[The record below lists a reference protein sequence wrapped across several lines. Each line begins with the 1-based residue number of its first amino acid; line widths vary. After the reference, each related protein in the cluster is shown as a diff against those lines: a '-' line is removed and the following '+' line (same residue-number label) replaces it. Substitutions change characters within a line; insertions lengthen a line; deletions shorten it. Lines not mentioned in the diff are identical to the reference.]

1 MSKEYNKPQIL
12 NINNTG
18 VVKKCSK
25 CGKEFVVNFRDI
37 NNNIC
42 DKCKGFENNIKR

>member
-12 NINNTG
+12 NINSMG

-25 CGKEFVVNFRDI
+25 CGKEFVVKFGDI
-37 NNNIC
+37 NNDIC
-42 DKCKGFENNIKR
+42 DKCKSKVK